1 LKKKKKKK
9 LKVKGEWLMQEQ
21 KKAGV
26 NQPRLK
32 GSRRLPISQDIILP
46 SHQVVDGLDTFQ
58 SDKWHKNLKITLYLK

>member
-1 LKKKKKKK
+1 
-9 LKVKGEWLMQEQ
+9 MQEQ

-32 GSRRLPISQDIILP
+32 GSRRLPISQDFILP